1 MVASKRKKEVQ
12 YLEKKENIKKLLESL
27 GYENILRYMV
37 EDLDKIKAPL
47 LTEPAVLENA
57 GYDGRRSACCIG
69 SAGELIELIEI

>member
-1 MVASKRKKEVQ
+1 M
-12 YLEKKENIKKLLESL
+12 LEPGIAMTT
-27 GYENILRYMV
+27 YMV

-69 SAGELIELIEI
+69 SAGELIELIET